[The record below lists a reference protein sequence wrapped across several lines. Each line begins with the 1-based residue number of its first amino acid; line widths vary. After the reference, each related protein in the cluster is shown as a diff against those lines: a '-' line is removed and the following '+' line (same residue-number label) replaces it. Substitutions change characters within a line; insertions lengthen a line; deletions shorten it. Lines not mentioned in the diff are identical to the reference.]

1 MQQYTRLCS
10 LLTQNIRKGNSEL
23 LLILKEEALKA
34 TTERLDQARKKGEQA
49 GTKLLIPMMMMLA
62 VVMILIMIPAYRSF

>member
-1 MQQYTRLCS
+1 M
-10 LLTQNIRKGNSEL
+10 
-23 LLILKEEALKA
+23 ILKEEALKA
-34 TTERLDQARKKGEQA
+34 TTERLDQARKKGEQE